1 MKTLKKI
8 GIGLLVLMGILLILS
23 FVLSKE
29 VNVRESYNFK
39 APKAYV
45 FNLVNNVKTYPEW
58 NAWITND
65 PMIELTFDDKT
76 IGQGAGYS
84 WTSDQSGSG
93 SMYYDRVVG
102 MDSIFSTMRFEGMS
116 DSNVNYYFERDD
128 GETKL
133 TWELKS
139 ELGIPYNLMKLF
151 FEFSIKKA
159 YKQSFKNIEN
169 EIKNRVNGKYGPFQI
184 NEVQM
189 KEKHYIMSRDEV
201 AFSNIQRFYTRN
213 LGAIFQKIQNEGLM
227 MDGKPSGL
235 FFMYDEN
242 KGVTDMAAAIP
253 VTESIS
259 MEGLTSYTIPAGPA
273 VSLDFYGD
281 YAQTQNAHEAIDQY
295 MKDRALLY
303 NPPVVEEYV
312 TDPLEEKDPNKW
324 LTQIRYYFT
333 ESLDN

>member
-1 MKTLKKI
+1 MKTFKKI
-8 GIGLLVLMGILLILS
+8 GLGLLVLMGLLIVLS
-23 FVLSKE
+23 FLISKE

-39 APKAYV
+39 APKEYV
-45 FNLVNNVKTYPEW
+45 FNLVNNVKTYSVW

-65 PMIELTFDDKT
+65 PMIELTFNDKT
-76 IGQGAGYS
+76 IGEGAGYS
-84 WTSDQSGSG
+84 WSSEQSGSG
-93 SMYYDRVVG
+93 SIYYDKVIG
-102 MDSIFSTMRFEGMS
+102 MDSIMSTMRFEGMR
-116 DSNVNYYFERDD
+116 DGKVNYYFERDG

-133 TWELKS
+133 TWELKL
-139 ELGIPYNLMKLF
+139 ELGIPFNLMKLF

-159 YKQSFKNIEN
+159 YKSSFKNMVY
-169 EIKNRVNGKYGPFQI
+169 EINNRVKGKYGSFQI

-213 LGAIFQKIQNEGLM
+213 MGAIFKKIQNEGFV
-227 MDGKPSGL
+227 MDGSPSGL
-235 FFMYDEN
+235 FFKYNEKN
-242 KGVTDMAAAIP
+242 GVTDMAAAIP

-259 MEGLTSYTIPAGPA
+259 LAGLTTYTIPAGPVA
-273 VSLDFYGD
+273 SLDYYGD
-281 YAQTQNAHEAIDQY
+281 YAQTQEAHEAIDEY
-295 MKDRALLY
+295 MKDRSLLY

-324 LTQIRYYFT
+324 LTQIRYYFS